1 MVVLGVMLL
10 ILGTVLQVGT
20 LSVTGLILLAVGA
33 LLWILGSV
41 GHPVGG
47 RRYWY

>member
-10 ILGTVLQVGT
+10 ILGAVLKVGV
-20 LSVTGLILLAVGA
+20 LSATGVILLAIGA
-33 LLWILGSV
+33 VLWGLGIV
-41 GHPVGG
+41 GHPVAG

>member
-10 ILGTVLQVGT
+10 ILGTVLKVGV
-20 LSVTGLILLAVGA
+20 LSTTGVILLAIGA

-41 GHPVGG
+41 GHPVAG